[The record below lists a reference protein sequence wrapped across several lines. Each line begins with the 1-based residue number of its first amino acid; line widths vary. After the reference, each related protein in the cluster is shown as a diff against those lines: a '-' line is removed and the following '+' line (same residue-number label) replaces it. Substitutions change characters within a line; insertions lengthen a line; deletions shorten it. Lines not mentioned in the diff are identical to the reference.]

1 MIELIFE
8 IGCEDLPARFVPP
21 ALDQLEAGFRSR
33 CEDRRVEVDGIR
45 TVGTPRRL
53 TLLVES
59 LADKQEDLSERQL
72 GPPAQV
78 AFDDGEPTG
87 AARGFASSKGV
98 EVDEL
103 MVIEEDGEERVAADV
118 FQEGASIHEL
128 LPEMLDSLIDDLEF
142 PKSMRW
148 GSGQER
154 FGRAVR
160 WIVAVADGQV
170 VPVSFADVESS
181 GRTRGHRFAAPEPI
195 SVETIEEYEE
205 GLREAHVVVD
215 PDERREEIESLLQGL
230 AAEVDGRIVDDPDLV
245 DEVVHLVEEPHGTR
259 LDFDESYLELPDEV
273 LETSMRSHQR
283 YFAIEEA
290 ETSPDEASLIAHCGV
305 IYNTPV
311 RDPEVVNDGNLR
323 VLRARLDDARFFWE
337 NDKETPL
344 EDRLERLDEV
354 VWLEQVGSMADRA
367 RRMATTAG
375 DLARVFEMGD
385 GVETHARR
393 AGLLAKA
400 DLVTQMVDEFPD
412 LQGVMGREYA
422 LSDGE
427 PTPVARAIEEQ
438 YLPEG
443 ANDDLPLSAEGR
455 CVALAEK
462 LDALVGCFGVGL
474 EPSSSSDPYGLR
486 RAALGVIRI
495 VDDVDW
501 DGSVRDLLE
510 LTHDAYIDVQGDEGA
525 DHTGDPDAFEVS
537 RQQLVDRLVDFIARR
552 LRYLLIEDYPTDVV
566 DAVLAADDEHLADVF
581 LRVEALSV
589 LKDEPDFEPLALG
602 FKRVVNILEKE
613 DIQAGGRAE
622 SVDPSAFE
630 ASEERDLWEAY
641 GSIRDEVE
649 TAVDARDWESACQAL
664 IRLKGPVDDFFDSVM
679 VMADDPA
686 LRQNRVALLDA
697 LRHLFWRV
705 ADISKIG

>member
-1 MIELIFE
+1 MIELVFE
-8 IGCEDLPARFVPP
+8 IGCEDLPARFVDP
-21 ALDQLEAGFRSR
+21 ALDQLEEGFGEL

-45 TVGTPRRL
+45 SVGTPRRL

-59 LADKQEDLSERQL
+59 LAETQEDLSERQL

-98 EVDEL
+98 DVDEL
-103 MVIEEDGEERVAADV
+103 MIVEEDGEERVAADV
-118 FQEGASIHEL
+118 YREGESIHAL
-128 LPEMLDSLIDDLEF
+128 LPEMLDALIADLQF

-148 GSGQER
+148 GHRDER

-160 WIVAVADGQV
+160 WITAVADGQV
-170 VPVSFADVESS
+170 VPVSFAGVEST
-181 GRTRGHRFAAPEPI
+181 GETRGHRFTAPETF
-195 SVETIEEYEE
+195 SVETIEDYEE
-205 GLREAHVVVD
+205 GLREADVVVD
-215 PDERREEIESLLQGL
+215 PAERRDEIEASLEAL
-230 AAEVDGRIVDDPDLV
+230 AAEVDGRVVEDPDLV
-245 DEVVHLVEEPHGTR
+245 DEVVHLVENPHATR
-259 LDFDESYLELPDEV
+259 LDFDDSYLELPDEV
-273 LETSMRSHQR
+273 LVTSMRSHQR
-283 YFAIEEA
+283 YFAIEDADQPPEA
-290 ETSPDEASLIAHCGV
+290 ASLIAHCGV

-311 RDPEVVNDGNLR
+311 RDPEVVNEGNLR

-337 NDKETPL
+337 NDRETAL
-344 EDRLERLDEV
+344 EDRLERLDDV
-354 VWLEQVGSMADRA
+354 VWLEQIGSMADRA
-367 RRMATTAG
+367 RRMSTTAG

-385 GVETHARR
+385 AAEKHARR
-393 AGLLAKA
+393 AGRLAKA

-422 LSDGE
+422 LDDGE
-427 PTPVARAIEEQ
+427 PETVARAIEEQ

-443 ANDDLPLSAEGR
+443 SDDALPASPEGQ

-495 VDDVDW
+495 VDDLDW
-501 DGSVRDLLE
+501 TGSVRELLE
-510 LTHDAYIDVQGDEGA
+510 LTHDAYIDVQGNEGA
-525 DHTGDPDAFEVS
+525 DHTGDPEVFDVS
-537 RQQLVDRLVDFIARR
+537 RSELIDRLTDFIARR

-581 LRVEALSV
+581 MRVEALAS

-613 DIQAGGRAE
+613 DVEAGGRAD
-622 SVDPSAFE
+622 SVDPAEFE
-630 ASEERDLWEAY
+630 APEEEALWNAYNSIENDVDAAVEARNWEA
-641 GSIRDEVE
+641 
-649 TAVDARDWESACQAL
+649 ACQAL
-664 IRLKGPVDDFFDSVM
+664 IRLKSPVDAFFDTVM

-686 LRQNRVALLDA
+686 LRRNRVAMLDA
-697 LRHLFWRV
+697 LRELFWRV